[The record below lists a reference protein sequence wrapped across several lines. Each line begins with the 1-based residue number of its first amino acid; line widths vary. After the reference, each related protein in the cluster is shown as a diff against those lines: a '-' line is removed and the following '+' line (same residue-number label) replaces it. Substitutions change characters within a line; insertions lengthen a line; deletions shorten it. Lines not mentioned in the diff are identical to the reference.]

1 MWQELRTELYPRLE
15 IVTVALD
22 ARGASVARPWIE
34 KAQPTHPSLID
45 EAHVLAQLG
54 IVNVPSGV
62 WIDEAGV
69 IVRPPETAHP
79 RRPAFKDQIIPAD
92 ATPRERERIET
103 VKALNAD
110 AERYVAALRDWA
122 SASRSRSRSSANGAA
137 SRYALPAD
145 EVVRRSRP
153 RPLSEATAAAH
164 FALAQHLHAAGEA
177 GLATEHFKEAQRL
190 HPTSWTYRRDA
201 WAIAGPEHPAIYG
214 TTWLDDVKREGAQN
228 YYPPLDL

>member
-1 MWQELRTELYPRLE
+1 VWQGLRTELYPRLE

-22 ARGASVARPWIE
+22 ARGAFTARPWIE

-62 WIDEAGV
+62 WIDEQGM
-69 IVRPPETAHP
+69 IVRPPETAYP
-79 RRPAFKDQIIPAD
+79 RRPAFKDRAVPAD
-92 ATPRERERIET
+92 ATALQRDGIELT
-103 VKALNAD
+103 RSLNVE
-110 AERYVAALRDWA
+110 AERYVAALRDWVE
-122 SASRSRSRSSANGAA
+122 RGAA
-137 SRYALPAD
+137 SRYALAPG

-164 FALAQHLHAAGEA
+164 FALGQQLHAAGQAE
-177 GLATEHFKEAQRL
+177 LATEQFKAAQRL

-201 WAIAGPEHPAIYG
+201 WAIAGPDHRAIYG
-214 TTWLDDVKREGAQN
+214 TTWLDDVQREGVEN
-228 YYPPLDL
+228 YYPPLEL